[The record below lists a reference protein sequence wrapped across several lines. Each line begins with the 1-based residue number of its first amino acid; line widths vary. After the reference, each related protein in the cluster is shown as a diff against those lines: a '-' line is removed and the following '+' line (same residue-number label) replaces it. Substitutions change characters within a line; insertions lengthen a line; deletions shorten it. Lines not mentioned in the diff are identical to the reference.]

1 MRYGF
6 TLWVILFIPALLFP
20 QDTIVRGR
28 VISAKTGAS
37 IQGANIVITALSI
50 GNASALDGTF
60 TLRIPTELYNDTLI
74 VAVTHIAYKRYKT
87 DLATLSSQPL
97 IELDQTVIRT
107 PELEVVGRR
116 HTRAANDLP
125 ASVITI
131 SVRESPAQTVL
142 DLGDLLA
149 RESSLK
155 IEEDVSGGK
164 HVSIRGS
171 NPDEVLVL
179 YDGIPLNAGNNNI
192 VNLSAINLLN
202 VDRIE
207 IIKGSNTTI
216 YGTGIFGGVIN
227 IVPRS
232 DTDKLISLNV
242 KTGTYDSEDVSVHT
256 GRHFGNIRANYSFR
270 KSTVLKTI
278 QGFDIPYDHLFNAG
292 TLSYR
297 DGLRELKSSVHLF
310 NTEFFDI
317 INLSDRKENSVTASA
332 IFTGPFLLFNDIGI
346 FGLYRKGSEEE
357 SFKDAFFDRGLELL
371 YHEEI
376 KDESWT
382 FRIEDRETS
391 GKLELFYG
399 YDFKSIDFKGLLD
412 VDNINLG
419 VKYTDNGILSRK
431 EHGIF
436 AVSKMRESFRSK
448 YLQYFDWDVSVR
460 YYKSETERVIESF
473 GYTGPTGSDSFD
485 GIIYKIGTKFG
496 GLYDRSRYYIFL
508 SKGNNIKF
516 PTLTQLFNSDTNHI
530 RDFYE
535 STLLPEKNFSTEI
548 GAHLEYSRED
558 AAEYFSEFGV
568 HAAWFEN
575 SYLDKILQFQP
586 TSGPPAPINIKSA
599 NTSGLDLQADITVIK
614 NLFSFSAG
622 ALFLS
627 INNPAAFPFKPDK
640 KISFTGTFTQSGI
653 RISSTWFF
661 EGEQIAQFYHPG
673 RPLGE
678 FSVEARSDIDIHI
691 QRKFKMKSM
700 DLEMSLS
707 GLNLKNSAEDIFVPG
722 LIFMGSKQWY
732 FSMGVAI

>member
-1 MRYGF
+1 MRYSF
-6 TLWVILFIPALLFP
+6 TMWIFLLIPSLLFS
-20 QDTIVRGR
+20 QDRVIHGR
-28 VISAKTGAS
+28 VISAKTGNG
-37 IQGANIVITALSI
+37 IQGANIVITNLSI
-50 GNASALDGTF
+50 GNASAPDGTF
-60 TLRIPTELYNDTLI
+60 TLRIPAKLFNDSLN
-74 VAVTHIAYKRYKT
+74 VSVTHIAYARYKT
-87 DLATLSSQPL
+87 DLATLSSQPV
-97 IELDQTVIRT
+97 IELEQTVIRT

-116 HTRAANDLP
+116 QTRAANDLP
-125 ASVITI
+125 ASVTTI
-131 SVRESPAQTVL
+131 SVRESPAQTIL
-142 DLGDLLA
+142 DVGDLLA

-155 IEEDVSGGK
+155 IEEDISGGK

-179 YDGIPLNAGNNNI
+179 YDGIPLNAGDNNI

-232 DTDKLISLNV
+232 DTDKLLSVNA
-242 KTGTYDSEDVSVHT
+242 KTGAYDNEDVSFYA
-256 GRHFGNIRANYSFR
+256 GRNFGNYQANYSFR
-270 KSTVLKTI
+270 KSKVLKSI
-278 QGFDIPYDHLFNAG
+278 QEFDLPFEHLFNAG

-297 DGLRELKSSVHLF
+297 DGLREIKSSVHLF
-310 NTEFFDI
+310 STEFFDI
-317 INLSDRKENSVTASA
+317 INLSDRKEDSGTASVTLS
-332 IFTGPFLLFNDIGI
+332 GPFLLFNDIGI
-346 FGLYRKGSEEE
+346 SGLIRKSSEEE
-357 SFKDAFFDRGLELL
+357 TFKDAYFDLGRELL

-382 FRIEDRETS
+382 VRIEDRETS
-391 GKLELFYG
+391 GKWELFYG
-399 YDFKSIDFKGLLD
+399 YDFKSIDFKGLID
-412 VDNINLG
+412 VDNMNLG

-431 EHGIF
+431 EHGFF
-436 AVSKMRESFRSK
+436 AVSKIRESFRSK
-448 YLQYFDWDVSVR
+448 YLQYFDWDVSTR

-473 GYTGPTGSDSFD
+473 GFTGITGSDSFG
-485 GIIYKIGTKFG
+485 GITYKLGTKIG
-496 GLYDRSRYYIFL
+496 GLYNRSRYYIFL

-516 PTLTQLFNSDTNHI
+516 PTLTQLFNSDNNDI
-530 RDFYE
+530 RDFRG

-548 GAHLEYSRED
+548 GAHMEYSREG
-558 AAEYFSEFGV
+558 ESEHFSEFGV
-568 HAAWFEN
+568 HVAWFEN

-586 TSGPPAPINIKSA
+586 PAGLPVPVNIKSA
-599 NTSGLDLQADITVIK
+599 STSGLDFQADITVVK
-614 NLFSFSAG
+614 HLFALSAG
-622 ALFLS
+622 ALLLN

-640 KISFTGTFTQSGI
+640 KISFTGTLTHSGF

-673 RPLGE
+673 QPLGE

-691 QRKFKMKSM
+691 QRKFQINSLT
-700 DLEMSLS
+700 LETSIS

-732 FSMGVAI
+732 FSLGVAI